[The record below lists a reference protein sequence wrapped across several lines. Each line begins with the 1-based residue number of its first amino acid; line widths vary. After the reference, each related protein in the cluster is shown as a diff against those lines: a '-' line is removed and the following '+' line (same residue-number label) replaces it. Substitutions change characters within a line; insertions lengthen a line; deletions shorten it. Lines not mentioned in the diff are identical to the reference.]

1 MIAELGRRHDRSTF
15 IVKRVLSPSELAW
28 FELEYPEDV
37 TVIEVCTKD
46 TLVRRI
52 NVGGRSR
59 TSTADFLDLGADI
72 GIKCEVDL

>member
-1 MIAELGRRHDRSTF
+1 M
-15 IVKRVLSPSELAW
+15 
-28 FELEYPEDV
+28 

-59 TSTADFLDLGADI
+59 TSTTDFLDLGADI